1 MRDSFGGIYKGSQG
15 EAAMKLELDDDN
27 RDIHENHDIRNQLKG
42 QRKDFKSKEQDN
54 MFGDDRR

>member
-1 MRDSFGGIYKGSQG
+1 
-15 EAAMKLELDDDN
+15 MKLELDDDN